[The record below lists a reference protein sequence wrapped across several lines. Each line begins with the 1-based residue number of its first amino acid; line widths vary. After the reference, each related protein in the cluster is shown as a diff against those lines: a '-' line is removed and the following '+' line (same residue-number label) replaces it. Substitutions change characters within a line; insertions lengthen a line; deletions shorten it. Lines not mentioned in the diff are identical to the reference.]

1 MATVVVKLGGAAITD
16 KATPDSLSASLDTL
30 VDKIALVYQT
40 RLRPHGKKLVL
51 IHGAGSFGHPPAKK
65 FRVKTGWLTTRDP
78 TAAAATE
85 QCQCAR
91 EVDVHV
97 DGEAEHQGQLMQQQ
111 QQQQKQREEEQEEQ
125 ERDRVKFGMALTRQR
140 VLQLHHH
147 VLQRLQ
153 DRVQLPVLSVS
164 TYDTVETSHG
174 QLTSDSSARLVSRV
188 HKLLA
193 HGFIPLLLGDAV
205 LDLAWGSTI
214 LSGDALMHTL
224 ATELHRV
231 HRCVFVTDVAGIYTR
246 DPKHFDDAT
255 LIPELRCGSGPDPGL
270 PHDGDVS
277 ASLVDDVTGSMGS
290 KWQWVKRIMAD
301 APQVRCVIICRAADA
316 DDALALS
323 GDDGVD
329 GGDGG
334 CGDDTRR
341 WTSIVR

>member
-16 KATPDSLSASLDTL
+16 KATPDTLSANLDTL
-30 VDKIALVYQT
+30 VDKIAQVYQT
-40 RLRPHGKKLVL
+40 RLRPHGKRLVL

-85 QCQCAR
+85 QCRC
-91 EVDVHV
+91 
-97 DGEAEHQGQLMQQQ
+97 EAEHEGQLMQQQ
-111 QQQQKQREEEQEEQ
+111 QQQQQQQQREK
-125 ERDRVKFGMALTRQR
+125 DRVKFGMALTRQR

-153 DRVQLPVLSVS
+153 DRAQLPVLSVS
-164 TYDTVETSHG
+164 TYDTVETSQG
-174 QLTSDSSARLVSRV
+174 QLTPDSSARLVSRV

-255 LIPELRCGSGPDPGL
+255 LIPELRCGSDPDPGL
-270 PHDGDVS
+270 PRDGHVS

-301 APQVRCVIICRAADA
+301 ASHVRCVIICRAADA
-316 DDALALS
+316 DGALALS

-329 GGDGG
+329 GVDGG